1 MENSKRTI
9 AIVCGGDSSEHDV
22 SLRSGQGLYSFF
34 DKERYN
40 IYLVD
45 VKGTDWHVALDNGE
59 TIEIDKNDFS
69 FVMNGKHVYFDYA
82 YITIHGQ
89 PGENGVMQGYFDL
102 IHLPYSTSG
111 VLVEAMTF
119 DKYVLNNYLRGFGI
133 NVADSILLRRGE
145 AYDEEEIAKRIG
157 MPCFVKPA
165 ADGSSFGV
173 SKVKNA
179 DQLLRR
185 DLDAKLLEDGLIHVR
200 WNEKPL
206 CSVDRDGI
214 VRFRPADITGSEV
227 DRQLRTVIQTAGH
240 VKEYMRIFERAP
252 TLKVVGL
259 DDTYKV
265 LADFGDAVLAGRSC
279 KTGAKFV
286 TWEWDFDRQ
295 GVHAGHYFMENYEAA
310 KQDFAVRAGLVESQR
325 LFSDEQIAVIKNAC
339 EFALED
345 DATLSYAEEKQL
357 QSVQEQIERLLPQQ
371 EQEQR
376 PTMEQT
382 M

>member
-1 MENSKRTI
+1 MNEELTP
-9 AIVCGGDSSEHDV
+9 
-22 SLRSGQGLYSFF
+22 Q
-34 DKERYN
+34 KEQF
-40 IYLVD
+40 LQ
-45 VKGTDWHVALDNGE
+45 E
-59 TIEIDKNDFS
+59 
-69 FVMNGKHVYFDYA
+69 
-82 YITIHGQ
+82 
-89 PGENGVMQGYFDL
+89 
-102 IHLPYSTSG
+102 
-111 VLVEAMTF
+111 VER
-119 DKYVLNNYLRGFGI
+119 K
-133 NVADSILLRRGE
+133 LLHRE
-145 AYDEEEIAKRIG
+145 
-157 MPCFVKPA
+157 
-165 ADGSSFGV
+165 
-173 SKVKNA
+173 
-179 DQLLRR
+179 
-185 DLDAKLLEDGLIHVR
+185 LDAKLLEDGMIHVK

-227 DRQLRTVIQTAGH
+227 DRKLRTVTQVAAQ
-240 VKEYMRIFERAP
+240 VKEYMQIFDRAP
-252 TLKVVGL
+252 ALKAVGL

-325 LFSDEQIAVIKNAC
+325 LFSDEQLAVIRNAC
-339 EFALED
+339 AFALED

-357 QSVQEQIERLLPQQ
+357 HSVQEQIDFILPQQ
-371 EQEQR
+371 ERDQH